1 MTKQL
6 NIIGLLH
13 DFEVGGTHDGE
24 YDEETEDRESRS
36 GQLGV
41 SSHRHDTH
49 TGLPGHGQ
57 TEQGVVVVNVGELR
71 DQREGLVQL
80 PGEGL
85 AGMAVLGQPGRRS
98 TLSNLNPT
106 TSNDLVIIFMQCLR

>member
-98 TLSNLNPT
+98 IL
-106 TSNDLVIIFMQCLR
+106 